1 MARAGSARVAAA
13 LLVLVGLI
21 GGGQRQQHVVHAFLN
36 PLLSRTTAAASGA
49 RRHHRHIVG
58 DISKRPAPS
67 STSRSTAY
75 NYALEGV
82 MSMSAAKGTPEPG
95 PAWLVE
101 ERDACGVGFIANPKP
116 EHKVVELG
124 LAALG
129 CMEHRGACLADNVSG
144 DGSGI
149 MTSVPWALLER
160 EYSDMGVETDS
171 LPPRDQRAVGM
182 LFLPQAEDAAAEC
195 RSVVE
200 NIMTQAGL
208 EFHGWRSVPVDPSF
222 LGQQSRDN
230 QPNIQQFMVTSE
242 KTSGDALER
251 EMYLLRRMAAKLLV
265 DRGFDWQSDMYIC
278 SLSSRTIV
286 YKGMTNANALGMF
299 YKDLKDPDYATTFCV
314 YHRRFS
320 TNTMPKW
327 PLAQPMR
334 MLGHNGEINT
344 LLGNI
349 NWVRAREG
357 GLDTSCEFDP
367 EGDTQNFINNCD
379 IQDDETFEALVDN
392 GKSDSANLDS
402 VVELLVQ
409 SSKSPMEALMIMVP
423 EAFRSQPALNSRP
436 EVKDFYQ
443 FWEGHQ
449 EAWDGP
455 ALLVWSD
462 GKRVGACLDRNGLR
476 PARYMTLKD
485 GTVLMMS
492 ETGVVPVDEA
502 EVTSKG
508 RLGPGQM
515 IACDLVNGGF
525 EDNWS
530 IKQKVAAGRPYG
542 DWLAQHTKV

>member
-1 MARAGSARVAAA
+1 
-13 LLVLVGLI
+13 
-21 GGGQRQQHVVHAFLN
+21 
-36 PLLSRTTAAASGA
+36 
-49 RRHHRHIVG
+49 HHRHIVG
-58 DISKRPAPS
+58 GILRKPALS

-75 NYALEGV
+75 NFALEGV

-171 LPPRDQRAVGM
+171 LPPRDHRAVGM

-200 NIMTQAGL
+200 KIMTQAGL
-208 EFHGWRSVPVDPSF
+208 EFHGWRSVPVDPSS

-230 QPNIQQFMVTSE
+230 QPNIQQFMVSSE
-242 KTSGDALER
+242 TTSGDALER

-278 SLSSRTIV
+278 SLSTRTIV

-357 GLDTSCEFDP
+357 GLDASCEFDP

-379 IQDDETFEALVDN
+379 IQ
-392 GKSDSANLDS
+392 
-402 VVELLVQ
+402 
-409 SSKSPMEALMIMVP
+409 
-423 EAFRSQPALNSRP
+423 
-436 EVKDFYQ
+436 
-443 FWEGHQ
+443 
-449 EAWDGP
+449 
-455 ALLVWSD
+455 
-462 GKRVGACLDRNGLR
+462 
-476 PARYMTLKD
+476 
-485 GTVLMMS
+485 
-492 ETGVVPVDEA
+492 
-502 EVTSKG
+502 
-508 RLGPGQM
+508 
-515 IACDLVNGGF
+515 
-525 EDNWS
+525 
-530 IKQKVAAGRPYG
+530 
-542 DWLAQHTKV
+542 